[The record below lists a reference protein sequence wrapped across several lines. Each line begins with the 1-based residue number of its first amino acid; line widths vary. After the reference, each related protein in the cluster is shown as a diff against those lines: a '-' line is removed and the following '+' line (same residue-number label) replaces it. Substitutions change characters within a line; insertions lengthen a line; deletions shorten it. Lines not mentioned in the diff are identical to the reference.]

1 MGKKA
6 AAIAKGAI
14 TVAVGVKTVRKAADD
29 IGKKAHRITWL
40 DENGDVIDITAVR
53 HNRVPKH
60 GIPVKESTEDFD
72 YVFDDW
78 YPKRRPAVKDAE
90 YKARFIE
97 VRRNGDAHI
106 FHFYNHVTDENSKFV
121 TYYNDNY
128 FTTPSSGYNPNLTT
142 FALFLAL
149 SSGNKTEDPSHNADF
164 AIELMK
170 DIGCDR
176 IEVNDY
182 YLEKRKRIDNI
193 GVVVGIKEAD
203 IPTVFILIR
212 GSHYGAEFGGNL
224 IVGTGKESGGKH
236 EGFSKAKDRAMEF
249 LKEVLKKHE
258 MSGRVRMMTVGYS
271 RGGAVSNLVA
281 STITDMILDGTIEQ
295 ELGVSVQQD
304 DMYGFCFE
312 PALCQYDDSNKS
324 DIYRNI
330 VCVIDPNDIVAKVPP
345 VQFGFTL
352 YGRIYWMDTN
362 DPGRVELM
370 RKYMEKYFG
379 KEISDFYNVA
389 EYQPRKE
396 MQTLGAMIERILSDA
411 VSAFGNRR
419 RYVRDLQDSLSYTVY
434 FIIDNLDEAR
444 SVFFS
449 LDPENTGFENL
460 VPALFSKESLSKR
473 ISRKFEEFNV
483 LTETDPNRMKP
494 LIGQIIDLIRR
505 SRPEDLW
512 IAFSAIRLNYKRM
525 FTPHYPIGPIS
536 YLLSEDPNYCL

>member
-40 DENGDVIDITAVR
+40 DENGDVIDVTDVR
-53 HNRVPKH
+53 HNGMPEHDVPYR
-60 GIPVKESTEDFD
+60 GSTEEFD

-106 FHFYNHVTDENSKFV
+106 FSFYNHVTDENQSFV
-121 TYYNDNY
+121 TYYNDDY
-128 FTTPSSGYNPNLTT
+128 FSAPSSGYNPNLTT

-149 SSGNKTEDPSHNADF
+149 SSGNKTEEPSHNADF
-164 AIELMK
+164 AVDLMK
-170 DIGCDR
+170 DIGCGSID
-176 IEVNDY
+176 VNDY
-182 YLEKRKRIDNI
+182 YLSKRKRVDNI
-193 GVVVGIKEAD
+193 GVAIGIKDAD
-203 IPTVFILIR
+203 IPTVFILIK

-236 EGFSKAKDRAMEF
+236 EGFSVAKDRAMEF
-249 LKEVLKKHE
+249 LKEVLRDRRI
-258 MSGRVRMMTVGYS
+258 SGRVRMMTTGYS

-281 STITDMILDGTIEQ
+281 SAITDMILDGTVEQ
-295 ELGVSVQQD
+295 ELGVSVRQD

-312 PALCQYDDSNKS
+312 PALCQYDDSNRS

-352 YGRIYWMDTN
+352 YGRIHWMETN

-370 RKYMEKYFG
+370 RRYMEKYFG

-389 EYQPRKE
+389 EYEPRKE

-411 VSAFGNRR
+411 VSAFGNRK

-434 FIIDNLDEAR
+434 SIIDNLDEAR
-444 SVFFS
+444 SVFSS

-460 VPALFSKESLSKR
+460 VPALFSKESLTKR

-483 LTETDPNRMKP
+483 LTDTDPGRMKP
-494 LIGQIIDLIRR
+494 LITQLIDLIRR
-505 SRPEDLW
+505 SRPEDLF
-512 IAFSAIRLNYKRM
+512 IAFSAIRHNYRYM
-525 FTPHYPIGPIS
+525 FTPHYPIGPIA
-536 YLLSEDPNYCL
+536 YLMSEDPNYCL

>member
-29 IGKKAHRITWL
+29 IGKKGHRITWL
-40 DENGDVIDITAVR
+40 DENGDAIDETAVR
-53 HNRVPKH
+53 HNRMPEH
-60 GIPVKESTEDFD
+60 DIPYKESTEEFD

-78 YPKRRPAVKDAE
+78 YPKRRPAVKDTE
-90 YKARFIE
+90 YRARFIE

-106 FHFYNHVTDENSKFV
+106 FRFYNHVTDENSKFV
-121 TYYNDNY
+121 TYYNDDY
-128 FTTPSSGYNPNLTT
+128 FRTPSSGYNPNLTT

-149 SSGNKTEDPSHNADF
+149 SSGNKADDPSHNADF
-164 AIELMK
+164 AVELMK

-176 IEVNDY
+176 IEVNEY
-182 YLEKRKRIDNI
+182 YLSKRKRIDNI

-212 GSHYGAEFGGNL
+212 GSYYGAEFGGNL

-249 LKEVLKKHE
+249 LKDVLKKYD
-258 MSGRVRMMTVGYS
+258 MSGRVRMMTTGYS
-271 RGGAVSNLVA
+271 RGGAVSNLVS
-281 STITDMILDGTIEQ
+281 STITDMILDGTVEQ
-295 ELGVSVQQD
+295 ELGVNVQQD

-312 PALCQYDDSNKS
+312 PALCQYDESNRS
-324 DIYRNI
+324 EIYRNI

-352 YGRIYWMDTN
+352 YGRIYWMETN
-362 DPGRVELM
+362 DPGRMELM

-379 KEISDFYNVA
+379 KDISDFYNVA
-389 EYQPRKE
+389 DYEPRRE

-419 RYVRDLQDSLSYTVY
+419 RYVKDLQDSLSYTVY
-434 FIIDNLDEAR
+434 SIIDNLDEAR
-444 SVFFS
+444 SVFTA

-460 VPALFSKESLSKR
+460 VPALFSKESLTTR

-494 LIGQIIDLIRR
+494 LIGQIIDLIKR
-505 SRPEDLW
+505 SKPEDIL
-512 IAFSAIRLNYKRM
+512 IAFSAIRHNYKRM
-525 FTPHYPIGPIS
+525 FTPHYPIGPIA
-536 YLLSEDPNYCL
+536 YLMSEDPNYCL

>member
-40 DENGDVIDITAVR
+40 DENGDVIDVTAVR

-97 VRRNGDAHI
+97 VRRNGYAHI

-258 MSGRVRMMTVGYS
+258 MSGRVRMMTAGYS

-434 FIIDNLDEAR
+434 SIIDNLDEAR

-473 ISRKFEEFNV
+473 IFRKFEEFNV

-512 IAFSAIRLNYKRM
+512 IAFNAIRLNYKRM

-536 YLLSEDPNYCL
+536 YLLSEDPNYSL